1 MPVQFE
7 VIPALSLVHYV
18 YSGNITVDDLQINSY
33 DHPLYRLDMAEVADV
48 SRVSGY
54 DIGFG
59 EMRNFIAK
67 SREQHSEVVR
77 EIPLLVVGT
86 PHQMQAGIDLY
97 VGLASAISVPYVLQQ
112 VAGNPEVLA
121 LLDLPSE
128 GIRLFPEDCQ
138 TEAHLLTCVPSEC
151 HLATSSRQT
160 SK

>member
-1 MPVQFE
+1 MPVRFE
-7 VIPALSLVHYV
+7 VIPQLGLVHYI
-18 YSGNITVDDLQINSY
+18 YSGNITVNDLLINSY
-33 DHPLYRLDMAEVADV
+33 AHPLYRVDMAEVADV

-67 SREQHSEVVR
+67 SRERQTEIAR

-97 VGLASAISVPYVLQQ
+97 VGLASAISAPYVLKQ
-112 VAGNPEVLA
+112 VAGYPEVLA

-128 GIRLFPEDCQ
+128 NLRHFPEDCQ
-138 TEAHLLTCVPSEC
+138 AEAHLLAQQSI
-151 HLATSSRQT
+151 
-160 SK
+160 